1 METRR
6 YPRVILFSSGSCPWC
21 SRAKNYLRQKGIRVK
36 EVRVDKNPDAAK
48 DVVRMTGQM
57 GVPVLLI
64 GTAKIVGF
72 DKARMDRL
80 LGLKGSQKVGKY
92 RIMTIPTLLFFNGHR
107 LIDRVVG
114 VVSKKILVEK
124 MN

>member
-1 METRR
+1 MGTKR

-21 SRAKNYLRQKGIRVK
+21 GRAKSYLRQKGVRVK
-36 EVRVDKNPDAAK
+36 EVRVDRDPDAAK

-72 DKARMDRL
+72 DKGRIDRL
-80 LGLKGSQKVGKY
+80 LGLKRS
-92 RIMTIPTLLFFNGHR
+92 
-107 LIDRVVG
+107 
-114 VVSKKILVEK
+114 
-124 MN
+124 

>member
-1 METRR
+1 METKR

-21 SRAKNYLRQKGIRVK
+21 GRAKSYLRQKGVRVK
-36 EVRVDKNPDAAK
+36 EVRVDKDPDAAK

-72 DKARMDRL
+72 DKGRIDRL
-80 LGLKGSQKVGKY
+80 LGLKRS
-92 RIMTIPTLLFFNGHR
+92 
-107 LIDRVVG
+107 
-114 VVSKKILVEK
+114 
-124 MN
+124 

>member
-1 METRR
+1 METKR

-21 SRAKNYLRQKGIRVK
+21 GRAKSYLRQKGVRVK
-36 EVRVDKNPDAAK
+36 EVRVDKDPDAAK

-72 DKARMDRL
+72 DKSRIDRL
-80 LGLKGSQKVGKY
+80 LGLKRS
-92 RIMTIPTLLFFNGHR
+92 
-107 LIDRVVG
+107 
-114 VVSKKILVEK
+114 
-124 MN
+124 

>member
-1 METRR
+1 MGTKR

-21 SRAKNYLRQKGIRVK
+21 GRAKSYLRQKGVRVK
-36 EVRVDKNPDAAK
+36 EVRVDKDPDAAK

-72 DKARMDRL
+72 DKSRIDRL
-80 LGLKGSQKVGKY
+80 LGLKRS
-92 RIMTIPTLLFFNGHR
+92 
-107 LIDRVVG
+107 
-114 VVSKKILVEK
+114 
-124 MN
+124 

>member
-1 METRR
+1 METKR

-21 SRAKNYLRQKGIRVK
+21 GRAKSYLRQKGVRVK
-36 EVRVDKNPDAAK
+36 EVRVDKDPDAAK

-72 DKARMDRL
+72 DKGRIDRL
-80 LGLKGSQKVGKY
+80 LGLK
-92 RIMTIPTLLFFNGHR
+92 RN
-107 LIDRVVG
+107 
-114 VVSKKILVEK
+114 
-124 MN
+124 

>member
-1 METRR
+1 MGTKR

-21 SRAKNYLRQKGIRVK
+21 SRAKSYLRQKGIRVK
-36 EVRVDKNPDAAK
+36 EVRVDKDPDAAK

-72 DKARMDRL
+72 DKGRIDRL
-80 LGLKGSQKVGKY
+80 LGLKRS
-92 RIMTIPTLLFFNGHR
+92 
-107 LIDRVVG
+107 
-114 VVSKKILVEK
+114 
-124 MN
+124 

>member
-1 METRR
+1 MGTKR

-21 SRAKNYLRQKGIRVK
+21 GRAKSYLRQKGVRVK
-36 EVRVDKNPDAAK
+36 EVRVDKDPDAAK

-72 DKARMDRL
+72 DKSRMDRL
-80 LGLKGSQKVGKY
+80 LGLKRS
-92 RIMTIPTLLFFNGHR
+92 
-107 LIDRVVG
+107 
-114 VVSKKILVEK
+114 
-124 MN
+124 

>member
-1 METRR
+1 MGTKR

-21 SRAKNYLRQKGIRVK
+21 GRAKSYLRQKGIRVK
-36 EVRVDKNPDAAK
+36 EVRVDKDPDAAK

-72 DKARMDRL
+72 DKGRIDRL
-80 LGLKGSQKVGKY
+80 LGLKRS
-92 RIMTIPTLLFFNGHR
+92 
-107 LIDRVVG
+107 
-114 VVSKKILVEK
+114 
-124 MN
+124 

>member
-1 METRR
+1 MGTKR

-21 SRAKNYLRQKGIRVK
+21 GRAKSYLRQKGVRVK
-36 EVRVDKNPDAAK
+36 EVRVDKDPDAAK

-72 DKARMDRL
+72 DKGRIDRL
-80 LGLKGSQKVGKY
+80 LGLKRS
-92 RIMTIPTLLFFNGHR
+92 
-107 LIDRVVG
+107 
-114 VVSKKILVEK
+114 
-124 MN
+124 

>member
-1 METRR
+1 VGTKR

-21 SRAKNYLRQKGIRVK
+21 GRAKSYLRQKGVRVK
-36 EVRVDKNPDAAK
+36 EVRVDKDPDAAK

-72 DKARMDRL
+72 DKGRIDRL
-80 LGLKGSQKVGKY
+80 LGLKRS
-92 RIMTIPTLLFFNGHR
+92 
-107 LIDRVVG
+107 
-114 VVSKKILVEK
+114 
-124 MN
+124 